1 MKPSFL
7 QLFLMKN
14 QKKTLAANE
23 AIFYGILSAGSH
35 IYKKNMATVFQYN
48 KINTVSVF
56 KRKKVLQIRPEAE
69 VIKIFFLIDTH
80 K

>member
-35 IYKKNMATVFQYN
+35 IYKKIWLQYFN
-48 KINTVSVF
+48 I
-56 KRKKVLQIRPEAE
+56 
-69 VIKIFFLIDTH
+69 IK
-80 K
+80 